1 MHMGC
6 ECVEWIHLAQDGIK
20 HEAVLNAEIYLRVP
34 KEAGDGEF
42 IM

>member
-1 MHMGC
+1 M
-6 ECVEWIHLAQDGIK
+6 EWIHLAHDGIK
-20 HEAVLNAEIYLRVP
+20 HEAVLNAVIYLRVP